1 MSLNEHGLTNP
12 GLNDLTFEAKDDLRA
27 SFGRPIFVSGRCS
40 TPYLVWPEYGSP
52 YGIGM
57 ATTKVTFTLDQ
68 PTLTHLEDAAQLLA
82 KPKSEIVREAIR
94 DYRQRIGKLSDSE
107 RLRMLAVIDE
117 IAKRPPTR
125 PQSEVDAELKEI
137 RRARRQ
143 GGRRH
148 RY

>member
-1 MSLNEHGLTNP
+1 
-12 GLNDLTFEAKDDLRA
+12 
-27 SFGRPIFVSGRCS
+27 
-40 TPYLVWPEYGSP
+40 
-52 YGIGM
+52 M
-57 ATTKVTFTLDQ
+57 ATVKATFTLDQ
-68 PTLTHLEDAAQLLA
+68 PTLVRLDDAAERLA
-82 KPKSEIVREAIR
+82 KPKSEIVREAIH
-94 DYRQRIGKLSDSE
+94 DFHERIGKLSESE